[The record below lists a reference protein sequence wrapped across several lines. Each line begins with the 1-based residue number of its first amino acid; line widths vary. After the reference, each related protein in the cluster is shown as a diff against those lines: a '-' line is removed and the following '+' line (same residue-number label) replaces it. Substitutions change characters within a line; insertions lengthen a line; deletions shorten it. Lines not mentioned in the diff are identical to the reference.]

1 MTFMIHAI
9 PAFKDNYI
17 WLMHSKDTNSTYIV
31 DPGDAEP
38 VIEMLDLL
46 KFSLDGILIT
56 HHHPDHTG
64 GIDELLKHYSIP
76 VFGTQ
81 RIEQATNIVRDK
93 DIISLSG
100 HEFEVISIPGHTRD
114 HLAYYSAK
122 DSILFSGDTLFSG
135 GCGRLFEGT
144 PQQMHASLSKLSTLP
159 PSTKIYCGHEYT
171 ENNIGFALNVDAK
184 NESLKKY
191 AEKVQILRMQNKPS
205 LPSTIGLE
213 LEINPFLRADNK
225 DIQEAVK
232 SFTKKSHLNVSQTFA
247 AIRKWKD
254 TY

>member
-1 MTFMIHAI
+1 
-9 PAFKDNYI
+9 
-17 WLMHSKDTNSTYIV
+17 
-31 DPGDAEP
+31 
-38 VIEMLDLL
+38 
-46 KFSLDGILIT
+46 
-56 HHHPDHTG
+56 
-64 GIDELLKHYSIP
+64 
-76 VFGTQ
+76 
-81 RIEQATNIVRDK
+81 
-93 DIISLSG
+93 
-100 HEFEVISIPGHTRD
+100 
-114 HLAYYSAK
+114 
-122 DSILFSGDTLFSG
+122 
-135 GCGRLFEGT
+135 
-144 PQQMHASLSKLSTLP
+144 MHASLSKLSTLP

-171 ENNIGFALNVDAK
+171 ENNTGFALNVDPK

-191 AEKVQILRMQNKPS
+191 AEKVRILRMQNKPS